1 MNRFLLQSF
10 LRSLRPPEGGPW
22 VKNWEFGSKTND
34 SEISIISFLNKIM
47 SFGKTPPQQQDPWG
61 ISANVNNIFG
71 LFITHF
77 FTNPTPGA
85 SSHDC
90 ILRSL
95 CEVARTPQN
104 QDGLFGDFINLLLA
118 PSYILDQPSESF
130 KDSDYLEAQ
139 RTGHFLQDCSRYER
153 SCPMSLFEVRILNFQ
168 KYFY

>member
-1 MNRFLLQSF
+1 M
-10 LRSLRPPEGGPW
+10 RSLRPLEGGPW
-22 VKNWEFGSKTND
+22 VKNWEFGSETKP
-34 SEISIISFLNKIM
+34 IFKYPFFKLIIIKYLSKFSK
-47 SFGKTPPQQQDPWG
+47 QQDLWG

-71 LFITHF
+71 LFLTHY
-77 FTNPTPGA
+77 FTNTTSGA

-139 RTGHFLQDCSRYER
+139 RTGKFIYPKCFKNYAYALAHKTHFVCF
-153 SCPMSLFEVRILNFQ
+153 SLF
-168 KYFY
+168 

>member
-1 MNRFLLQSF
+1 MKKPHSKVAYFSF
-10 LRSLRPPEGGPW
+10 CFAVLVLPKSARSAQTGENSHIFFNVSYTWYKSLNDIRLECESWNLNLKLYLR
-22 VKNWEFGSKTND
+22 
-34 SEISIISFLNKIM
+34 
-47 SFGKTPPQQQDPWG
+47 
-61 ISANVNNIFG
+61 A
-71 LFITHF
+71 
-77 FTNPTPGA
+77 GA

-139 RTGHFLQDCSRYER
+139 RTGKFIYPKCYKKYAYALAHKTHFVNF
-153 SCPMSLFEVRILNFQ
+153 SLFWP
-168 KYFY
+168 K

>member
-1 MNRFLLQSF
+1 MKNVYQIKNDNKENHFLVFSHSYLVFGQSNDIKLECESWNLNLKLY
-10 LRSLRPPEGGPW
+10 LR
-22 VKNWEFGSKTND
+22 
-34 SEISIISFLNKIM
+34 
-47 SFGKTPPQQQDPWG
+47 
-61 ISANVNNIFG
+61 
-71 LFITHF
+71 
-77 FTNPTPGA
+77 PGA

-153 SCPMSLFEVRILNFQ
+153 SCPMSLFEVRIFNFQ
-168 KYFY
+168 YYLRAHGIKPSNNESCFPQFFSVWALELENKLLI